1 MAELDHRRLPFE
13 KIVRSAPADF
23 NPCPADLCQLPP
35 ADAPAADSALAACPV
50 GPAPGL
56 VVSRYDAPAAA
67 VKTAED
73 LTRAASIDVGGV
85 EYLVGAGDGLTY
97 FYDVNAT
104 SNFVANAPEILGFD
118 PFPPFVDITR
128 RAR

>member
-1 MAELDHRRLPFE
+1 MRVEVLEGRALYAIR
-13 KIVRSAPADF
+13 IVRSTPADF
-23 NPCPADLCQLPP
+23 NLCPADLCQLPP
-35 ADAPAADSALAACPV
+35 AGAPAADASLAACPV

-56 VVSRYDAPAAA
+56 VVSRYDAPADA

-85 EYLVGAGDGLTY
+85 EYLVA
-97 FYDVNAT
+97 A
-104 SNFVANAPEILGFD
+104 D
-118 PFPPFVDITR
+118 PFPPFADYITR